1 MCTCGQFGFPALHSE
16 PPWRHGNGETELDD
30 HSNEVIERLQKEES
44 SSLVEAV
51 QTWRYQVDARQY
63 GFFLAKKT
71 PKSESNRGESLRESR
86 QGTSASAEAHQG
98 CQWSIGS
105 LSEFEQGFFHGIEPA
120 DQFICFSDPSN
131 YTQYPG
137 WMLRNLLILV
147 GRRWQLQRVQILC
160 YRDIQSHRD
169 DARSTIL
176 KLVRDL
182 SDAGSDE
189 PIPKITGW
197 ERNNDGKLA
206 SKVANLGDYMDPYR

>member
-1 MCTCGQFGFPALHSE
+1 MVGKLP
-16 PPWRHGNGETELDD
+16 
-30 HSNEVIERLQKEES
+30 KEES

-71 PKSESNRGESLRESR
+71 PKSESDRGESPHGSR
-86 QGTSASAEAHQG
+86 PETSASTEAHQG
-98 CQWSIGS
+98 CQWSVGS
-105 LSEFEQGFFHGIEPA
+105 LSEFEQGFFHGIESA

-131 YTQYPG
+131 YAQYPG

-169 DARSTIL
+169 DARSAIL
-176 KLVRDL
+176 RLIRDP

-189 PIPKITGW
+189 STPKITGW

-206 SKVANLGDYMDPYR
+206 SKLANLGDYMDPHR